1 MNNAG
6 CSVGNSRLPK
16 QKHKLKYNKLNKKA
30 EQENTGNDNLL
41 LRIEHPAEMEIV
53 HMTLIELQKILG
65 ERIEITNSLDASSE
79 ELKSENE
86 KSDIIARIAK
96 QMINNADVV
105 LRTNKLMAE
114 NKVQK
119 ESAIAKM
126 IGEDTN

>member
-1 MNNAG
+1 M
-6 CSVGNSRLPK
+6 
-16 QKHKLKYNKLNKKA
+16 
-30 EQENTGNDNLL
+30 
-41 LRIEHPAEMEIV
+41 RIEHPAEMEIV
-53 HMTLIELQKILG
+53 HMTLIELQEILG
-65 ERIEITNSLDASSE
+65 ERIEITNRLDASSE

>member
-1 MNNAG
+1 MNSAG
-6 CSVGNSRLPK
+6 CSVGDSRLPK
-16 QKHKLKYNKLNKKA
+16 QNCELKYNKLNKKT
-30 EQENTGNDNLL
+30 EQENTGNDSLL
-41 LRIEHPAEMEIV
+41 LRIEHPAEMEVV

-105 LRTNKLMAE
+105 LRTNKLMSE

>member
-1 MNNAG
+1 
-6 CSVGNSRLPK
+6 
-16 QKHKLKYNKLNKKA
+16 
-30 EQENTGNDNLL
+30 
-41 LRIEHPAEMEIV
+41 
-53 HMTLIELQKILG
+53 MTLIELQEILG
-65 ERIEITNSLDASSE
+65 ERIEITNRLDASSE

>member
-1 MNNAG
+1 
-6 CSVGNSRLPK
+6 
-16 QKHKLKYNKLNKKA
+16 
-30 EQENTGNDNLL
+30 
-41 LRIEHPAEMEIV
+41 
-53 HMTLIELQKILG
+53 MTLIELQKILG

-105 LRTNKLMAE
+105 LRTNKLMSE

>member
-1 MNNAG
+1 
-6 CSVGNSRLPK
+6 
-16 QKHKLKYNKLNKKA
+16 
-30 EQENTGNDNLL
+30 
-41 LRIEHPAEMEIV
+41 
-53 HMTLIELQKILG
+53 MTLIELQEILG